1 MAHGFVADPKH
12 RTTAQFTL
20 RQSLRSFLG
29 FVLRAPAQAKTHFA
43 LSRLLLSQNPR
54 QAYGTQNVVNWKRCT
69 TFFLDF

>member
-1 MAHGFVADPKH
+1 LTVRHPWLTASLLIQND

-29 FVLRAPAQAKTHFA
+29 FVLRASAQAKTHFA

-54 QAYGTQNVVNWKRCT
+54 QAFGTQNVANWKR
-69 TFFLDF
+69 